1 MPRERVSH
9 IRASNDDYTILA
21 RQNMSPAH
29 DNSFFTD
36 LQALTLVAPE
46 HEAHEGMPWS
56 QDHKDANLVSICAT
70 GTIFICIISFM
81 LCMII
86 FGHQFAVSLRRK
98 VEKET
103 AEEMSAEAH

>member
-9 IRASNDDYTILA
+9 IRATNDDYTILA